1 MGTKFILK
9 FIPWVLIAVL
19 FGYIYFTR
27 TSFFSSDD
35 DLEGKI
41 EITNNIIVEKIEML
55 GKLEL
60 CKFYMKDIVEHKVIA
75 PWYDKNSKVVLIISG
90 EAVGCIDLRKIDSAA
105 VKITEKQVVITLPP
119 AEICSFKVDHQAS
132 KIYDIETG
140 FFEDDKK
147 IIDKAYQL
155 AEAEIQRSATK
166 MGIEK
171 QTRLN
176 AEIILKPFLA
186 GITDK
191 EIVLK

>member
-1 MGTKFILK
+1 MGIRLILK
-9 FIPWVLIAVL
+9 VLPWILVCVLGA
-19 FGYIYFTR
+19 YIYFTPS
-27 TSFFSSDD
+27 SFFNF
-35 DLEGKI
+35 EEEENKI
-41 EITNNIIVEKIEML
+41 EITNNIIVEKIELL

-60 CKFYMKDIVEHKVIA
+60 CKFYMKDIVEHKVIK
-75 PWYDKNSKVVLIISG
+75 PWYDWDSKVVLMISG
-90 EAVGCIDLRKIDSAA
+90 EAIGCIDLRKIDSSS
-105 VKITEKQVVITLPP
+105 VEITEKQVIITLPP
-119 AEICSFKVDHQAS
+119 AEICSFKVDHQTS

-140 FFEDDKK
+140 LFDDDKK

-155 AEAEIQRSATK
+155 AELEIQKSASK